1 MAYNNEYPYF
11 DSGQFNVD
19 WMLNKIK
26 KIEEDLSGTK
36 TYDYKGENE
45 VLDLN
50 DLRPNSMAS
59 FTENFNVL
67 NAPVSGVRRFVFT
80 NGSTTGGLQRCYDL
94 KTMEVY
100 ARSFTITNSAV
111 IWASWV
117 KTQLKP
123 GTVLTTGK
131 YIFTGDFNTLENN
144 KVLFLYTN
152 NMQNAPRNGYGYL
165 ITWKPDNDGA
175 KIQIFFSTENFFI
188 YIRSFSGSIW
198 SPWHEA
204 NHIDLTPYFKYSS
217 ISDNADL
224 NVLSSI
230 LNKNG
235 YVRNALNRP
244 VSTNGYVFT
253 YGNSGI
259 AIQFYYPATAEHGY
273 WRIYTGAWSS
283 WHTDFNLHRT
293 ETGDGNALVASNF
306 TSGLFTS
313 DSPESY
319 LAIIGIGVSVQSDQ
333 YQIAFSSTNNLF
345 TRFRNGPSSWTSWIK
360 YQRASTREVLLAS
373 SLPINTSTDDNGKE
387 RTMIE
392 ENLYTETANSSNS
405 EYLNCPGQSLYHSDP
420 DAQSYSEA
428 IRAREDLTSFDTIIT
443 NLEQWDMDIPLTE
456 LVERTREF
464 VQGIKDIHPL
474 ADIVILSVPPVD
486 VPFLGEELYNYAWP
500 SGNTLTEVD
509 DALAALAQEVGFSYI
524 TWKEY
529 KHIQNTNLLT
539 FYDNLYEEP
548 VYKRSL
554 ESYVSRQVKNCIE

>member
-204 NHIDLTPYFKYSS
+204 NHIDPTPYFKYSS

-224 NVLSSI
+224 NVLSPI

-253 YGNSGI
+253 YGNSGL

-283 WHTDFNLHRT
+283 WR
-293 ETGDGNALVASNF
+293 
-306 TSGLFTS
+306 SG
-313 DSPESY
+313 
-319 LAIIGIGVSVQSDQ
+319 
-333 YQIAFSSTNNLF
+333 
-345 TRFRNGPSSWTSWIK
+345 IK
-360 YQRASTREVLLAS
+360 NQRASTREVLLAS

-428 IRAREDLTSFDTIIT
+428 IRAREDLTSFNSIIT

-456 LVERTREF
+456 LVEKTREF

-554 ESYVSRQVKNCIE
+554 ESYVYRQVKNCIE